1 MTTPTM
7 RAQMGITIEALM
19 DVDPRL
25 AVVLADISVGY
36 FEEAGARHP
45 GRILSLGIMEQ
56 TAVSLAAGLAI
67 EGFIP
72 VVHSITPF
80 VVERPFEQIK
90 DDFCYQGLGGNF
102 ISTGASYDYGT
113 DGMTHYGMGDVP
125 ILRTLPGM
133 EIVVP
138 GTPGEFD
145 ALFREAYADGA
156 PTYFR
161 LAEQVNGADRL
172 VRFGR
177 LDVVRSGGRA
187 VVIAVGPMLDRVA
200 EAVEGLDLGVLY
212 CTTVSPF
219 DAATLRAAVGPG
231 VAQVVVVEPYGA
243 GALVPDIVA
252 ALRPDPVRVE
262 AIGVPRRVLSRYGT
276 IDQHDAEIGL
286 TADAI
291 RVRLEAFLASDRGIE
306 SQPALGRRRPSR

>member
-1 MTTPTM
+1 VNAPTM
-7 RAQMGITIEALM
+7 RAQMGLTIEALM
-19 DVDPRL
+19 DADPRL

-36 FEEAGARHP
+36 FEQAASRHP

-56 TAVSLAAGLAI
+56 TAVSLAAGLAL

-90 DDFCYQGLGGNF
+90 DDFCYQRLGGNF

-113 DGMTHYGMGDVP
+113 DGTTHYGMGDVP

-138 GTPGEFD
+138 GTAREFD
-145 ALFREAYADGA
+145 RLFREAYADGA

-161 LAEQVNGADRL
+161 LAEQVNGSDRP
-172 VRFGR
+172 VRFGA
-177 LDVVRSGGRA
+177 LDVVRPGGQ
-187 VVIAVGPMLDRVA
+187 VTVIAVGPMLDRVVA
-200 EAVEGLDLGVLY
+200 AVEGLDCGVLY

-219 DAATLRAAVGPG
+219 DGQTLRAAVTPG
-231 VAQVVVVEPYGA
+231 VASVVVVEPYGE

-252 ALRPDPVRVE
+252 ALRPAPVRVE

-276 IDQHDAEIGL
+276 LDEHDAEVGL
-286 TADAI
+286 TGEAI
-291 RVRLEAFLASDRGIE
+291 RERIEAFLAT
-306 SQPALGRRRPSR
+306 

>member
-1 MTTPTM
+1 MEATM
-7 RAQMGITIEALM
+7 RAQMGATIEALM
-19 DVDPRL
+19 EADSRL
-25 AVVLADISVGY
+25 AVVLADISTGY
-36 FEEAGARHP
+36 FERAAAAHP
-45 GRILSLGIMEQ
+45 KRVIGVGIMEQ

-138 GTPGEFD
+138 GTPAEFD
-145 ALFREAYADGA
+145 TLFRAAYADGS

-161 LAEQVNGADRL
+161 MAAEGNAADRP

-177 LDVVRSGGRA
+177 LEVVRRGSRA
-187 VVIAVGPMLDRVA
+187 CVVAVGPTLDRVL
-200 EAVEGLDLGVLY
+200 EAVKDVHVTVLY
-212 CTTVSPF
+212 CTTVAPF
-219 DAATLRAAVGPG
+219 DAETLRAETLRGAGGPG
-231 VAQVVVVEPYGA
+231 ASVILVEPYYEA
-243 GALVPDIVA
+243 TLVPEIVA
-252 ALRPDPVRVE
+252 ALRPQPVRVE

-276 IDQHDAEIGL
+276 ADQHDAELGL
-286 TADAI
+286 DAAGI
-291 RVRLEAFLASDRGIE
+291 RARVEAFLGM
-306 SQPALGRRRPSR
+306 GHG